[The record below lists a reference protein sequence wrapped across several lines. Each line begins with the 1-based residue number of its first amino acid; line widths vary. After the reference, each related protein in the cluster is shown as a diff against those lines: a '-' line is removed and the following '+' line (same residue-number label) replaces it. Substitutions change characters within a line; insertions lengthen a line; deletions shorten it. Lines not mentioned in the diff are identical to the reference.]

1 MPKVNIGDIALRAGV
16 SKTAVS
22 FAFNNPSKLS
32 EATARHILE
41 IAESMGYTPDPVA
54 RSMTTGKTGTIGLLL
69 PQSIPEMIR
78 NPYFPEFLEGI
89 GEVCNHSG
97 LSLMLVPPLKGSM
110 RRAIVNA
117 AVDGFLTLG
126 LEEHKATMLVL
137 RQRDVPFVTVD
148 SDPIEDIPAI
158 NIDDESGARMV
169 MEHILNAGHRQ
180 IAILAIRSGKQGHYQ
195 EYVGTLGARMKGYLS
210 ALGHFGLKVDGRHV
224 RLVECVCSEEGGR
237 DGYKI
242 LWKSQKKPTALICM
256 SDIIAIGAMKAAQ
269 ASGLDI
275 PGELSFAG
283 FDDIPLAEL
292 VRPGL
297 TTVSQPS
304 IQKGKLAA
312 EILVRLLDTTIAPEH
327 HLLPTSLVLR
337 ESVGEAKKS

>member
-1 MPKVNIGDIALRAGV
+1 MPKVNITDIALRAGV

-41 IAESMGYTPDPVA
+41 IAESMGYAPDPVA

-78 NPYFPEFLEGI
+78 NPYFPEFIEGI

-126 LEEHKATMLVL
+126 LEEFKATMMVL

-148 SDPIEDIPAI
+148 SDPIEDVPAI

-195 EYVGTLGARMKGYLS
+195 DYVGTLGARMKGYLT
-210 ALGHFGLKVDGRHV
+210 ALEQVGLKVDGRHV
-224 RLVECVCSEEGGR
+224 RLVECVCTEEGGR
-237 DGYKI
+237 EGFNT
-242 LWKSQKKPTALICM
+242 LWKSQRKPTAIVSM

-269 ASGLDI
+269 TSGLEI
-275 PGELSFAG
+275 PGDLSIAG
-283 FDDIPLAEL
+283 FDDIPLAGL
-292 VRPGL
+292 VHPGL

-304 IQKGKLAA
+304 ILKGKLAG
-312 EILVRLLDTTIAPEH
+312 EILVKLLNSTIEPKH
-327 HLLPTSLVLR
+327 HLLPTTLVQR
-337 ESVGEAKKS
+337 GSVGAVK